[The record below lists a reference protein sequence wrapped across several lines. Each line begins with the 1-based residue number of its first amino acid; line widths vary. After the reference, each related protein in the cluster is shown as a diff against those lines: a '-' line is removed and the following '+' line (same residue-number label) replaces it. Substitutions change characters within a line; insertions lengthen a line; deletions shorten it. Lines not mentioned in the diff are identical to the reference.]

1 MTEQAR
7 RKPRDAEEAAAL
19 RGLGQAVAVIRVRR
33 GMERGEL
40 AAKCEMTPAELE
52 AIEGGGVDETWGSVR
67 LIAKA
72 LDMPLGALMIEAE
85 EFAPGA
91 GGERWRQNTREAE
104 ADSATAGMPS
114 DAAEGRSRAGA
125 SSGVTEDYERQL
137 WDELNSLL
145 ANVVPEGASQD
156 DRERAIMLALMGHD
170 REIHDLHDQVWRLS
184 KKGGGGYL
192 RGKLK
197 EDNPVTQARRRL
209 YGNGRRTWQQR

>member
-19 RGLGQAVAVIRVRR
+19 RGLGQAVTVIRERR
-33 GMERGEL
+33 GIERDEL

-52 AIEGGGVDETWGSVR
+52 VIEGGGVDETWGGVR

-72 LDMPLGALMIEAE
+72 LGMPLGALMIEAE

-104 ADSATAGMPS
+104 ADSARS
-114 DAAEGRSRAGA
+114 DAAEGGGRVGA
-125 SSGVTEDYERQL
+125 SSGVTEEYERRL

-145 ANVVPEGASQD
+145 AEVVPGGATEAQAED
-156 DRERAIMLALMGHD
+156 AILLAVMGHD
-170 REIHDLHDQVWRLS
+170 SEIHALYEQVRKLARD
-184 KKGGGGYL
+184 KAGYL
-192 RGKLK
+192 HERL
-197 EDNPVTQARRRL
+197 EENNPISRVRRRL
-209 YGNGRRTWQQR
+209 YGRWAE